1 MLFHG
6 DTEIG
11 EFEWVGRRD
20 AQAYC
25 RIANDSWTC
34 RIDSR
39 WPVQISIIG
48 NGASPRLMYAGSFGE
63 GRAELSDGSGYL
75 QRYTDEVPIRSFI
88 DTGGVEVMQLRGPY
102 SAEDPPEL
110 FVHIP
115 EGVISLDQG
124 LTLSCLAWSLCAM
137 WGKKPWLHVLAF
149 LSGL

>member
-25 RIANDSWTC
+25 RIAHDSWTC

-48 NGASPRLMYAGSFGE
+48 HGASPRLMYAGSFGE
-63 GRAELSDGSGYL
+63 GRAELS
-75 QRYTDEVPIRSFI
+75 RP
-88 DTGGVEVMQLRGPY
+88 GPH
-102 SAEDPPEL
+102 PEL
-110 FVHIP
+110 
-115 EGVISLDQG
+115 LG
-124 LTLSCLAWSLCAM
+124 LVSVRDV
-137 WGKKPWLHVLAF
+137 G
-149 LSGL
+149 